1 MGLSLIIMY
10 DGKCQSVG
18 WFLMPSPVHA
28 ICKSAV
34 AVATAYG
41 PNVSKG
47 ILAMEAEILRL
58 EARVREVENELAVAR
73 GRVG

>member
-1 MGLSLIIMY
+1 MAS
-10 DGKCQSVG
+10 K
-18 WFLMPSPVHA
+18 HRA
-28 ICKSAV
+28 ICDLAISV
-34 AVATAYG
+34 AEAYG

-58 EARVREVENELAVAR
+58 EARVREVEGELAVVR